1 MVSLVEPLCDNFIQH
16 TIFDHTS
23 LSQTG
28 LWMYK
33 LMCLM
38 YIIENNCKL
47 KINPKKARGWNNDMS
62 FLLPTS
68 LQFIICSGILLNRH
82 ALFEAMKG

>member
-1 MVSLVEPLCDNFIQH
+1 
-16 TIFDHTS
+16 
-23 LSQTG
+23 
-28 LWMYK
+28 
-33 LMCLM
+33 M